1 MMIDPADRGP
11 MCLFVALIVTFG
23 IVLGFVVFGVTAALS
38 QERGIADDDR
48 EGVARAAVTRY
59 APRARRSHSARAG
72 RADRNSVSLAGV
84 TPPLAN
90 KAREIQAAC
99 GSKVVSAIR
108 RGARVYGGS
117 RSNHASGRAVDLQ
130 GNPSCIYSHV
140 RDWPG
145 GVSTDY
151 GSAPGGPHVHLSYNP
166 NGMEWGLRFR
176 HRHARRA
183 AR

>member
-1 MMIDPADRGP
+1 MTIDPADRGP
-11 MCLFVALIVTFG
+11 MFVFVVLIVLMG
-23 IVLGFVVFGVTAALS
+23 VVVGFVLFGVTAALS
-38 QERGIADDDR
+38 QEIAHADDDR
-48 EGVARAAVTRY
+48 DGYSGTKR
-59 APRARRSHSARAG
+59 PRATKSEKRRVLSTG
-72 RADRNSVSLAGV
+72 RNSVSLSGI
-84 TPPLAN
+84 TPPLAA

-130 GNPSCIYSHV
+130 GNPSCIYAHV

-151 GSAPGGPHVHLSYNP
+151 ATAPGGPHVHLSYNP
-166 NGMEWGLRFR
+166 GGMEWGLRFR
-176 HRHARRA
+176 HRHARKVGR
-183 AR
+183 

>member
-1 MMIDPADRGP
+1 MLMNPEDRGP
-11 MCLFVALIVTFG
+11 LFLFVVLIVIMG
-23 IVLGFVVFGVTAALS
+23 VVVGFVVFGVTAAFS
-38 QERGIADDDR
+38 QEIASRDDDR
-48 EGVARAAVTRY
+48 ESFTLARHRPTHRASRKRTRL
-59 APRARRSHSARAG
+59 
-72 RADRNSVSLAGV
+72 ADNTISLDGITA
-84 TPPLAN
+84 PLAA
-90 KAREIQAAC
+90 KAREIIASC

-151 GSAPGGPHVHLSYNP
+151 ASAPGGPHVHLSYFP
-166 NGMEWGLRFR
+166 GGMEWGLRFR
-176 HRHARRA
+176 HRHARRVL
-183 AR
+183 R